1 MNDIP
6 DAGKLL
12 AIARATL
19 LDKLLAHVPQD
30 LRYETLMIGNAM
42 AIAIREHANGE
53 AAARAEL
60 ARLRA
65 LFGEPEKALALDA
78 PEAALGG
85 YRKRLASD
93 IRNGRFDSA
102 ERAALL
108 AHLAQTA
115 ADELAIS
122 NPKAL
127 DGP

>member
-6 DAGKLL
+6 DAIKLL

-19 LDKLLAHVPQD
+19 LDKLLPHVPEE
-30 LRYETLMIGNAM
+30 LRYDALMIANAM
-42 AIAIREHANGE
+42 AIAVREQANGE
-53 AAARAEL
+53 AAAQAEL
-60 ARLRA
+60 ARLRGLFDEPGASDA
-65 LFGEPEKALALDA
+65 L
-78 PEAALGG
+78 EAALDG
-85 YRKRLASD
+85 YRKRLATD
-93 IRNGRFDSA
+93 IRNGRFDDA

-108 AHLAQTA
+108 THLVQTA

>member
-19 LDKLLAHVPQD
+19 LDKLLAHVPGD
-30 LRYETLMIGNAM
+30 LRYEALMIGNAM
-42 AIAIREHANGE
+42 AIAIREQANGE
-53 AAARAEL
+53 AASRAEL

-65 LFGEPEKALALDA
+65 LFGEREKSVTQDALAD
-78 PEAALGG
+78 ALGG
-85 YRKRLASD
+85 YRERIASD
-93 IRNGRFDSA
+93 IRSGRFDGA

-115 ADELAIS
+115 ADQLAIS

>member
-6 DAGKLL
+6 DAAKLL

-19 LDKLLAHVPQD
+19 LNKLLAHLPEELHYD
-30 LRYETLMIGNAM
+30 GLMIANAM
-42 AIAIREHANGE
+42 AIAIREQANGE

-60 ARLRA
+60 ARLRG
-65 LFGEPEKALALDA
+65 LFGERAKPGASDAL
-78 PEAALGG
+78 EAALAG
-85 YRKRLASD
+85 YRKRLATD
-93 IRNGRFDSA
+93 IRNGRFDDA

-108 AHLAQTA
+108 THLVQTA

>member
-6 DAGKLL
+6 DAIKLL

-19 LDKLLAHVPQD
+19 LDKLLPHIPEE
-30 LRYETLMIGNAM
+30 LRYDARMIANSM
-42 AIAIREHANGE
+42 AIAIREQANGE
-53 AAARAEL
+53 AAAQTEL
-60 ARLRA
+60 ASLRG
-65 LFGEPEKALALDA
+65 LFGEHAKLVTSDALEVALA
-78 PEAALGG
+78 G
-85 YRKRLASD
+85 YRKRLATD
-93 IRNGRFDSA
+93 IRNGRFDGA

-115 ADELAIS
+115 ADDLAIS